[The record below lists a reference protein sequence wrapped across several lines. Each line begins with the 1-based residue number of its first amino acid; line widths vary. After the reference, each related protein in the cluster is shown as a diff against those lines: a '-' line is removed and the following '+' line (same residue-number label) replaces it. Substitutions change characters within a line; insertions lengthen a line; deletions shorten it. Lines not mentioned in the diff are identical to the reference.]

1 MAEPKAELTA
11 DGGRG
16 VPREEPP
23 PGLLAAQPVLRRVP
37 SHHIRLVEVPHA
49 LIRAGAEGRPRSGRA
64 HTGPLS
70 VVPPQRNAD
79 TGGGQDGRR
88 WAVEVDHARVDAAF
102 GDTKNRVALMRLLA
116 AQLKDVRRDESSSEQ
131 LS

>member
-1 MAEPKAELTA
+1 MRNL
-11 DGGRG
+11 
-16 VPREEPP
+16 
-23 PGLLAAQPVLRRVP
+23 LSLAAHINRCSSMLSRTTGGWLRADSINSRG
-37 SHHIRLVEVPHA
+37 RK
-49 LIRAGAEGRPRSGRA
+49 GRPRSGRA
-64 HTGPLS
+64 HTDPLS
-70 VVPPQRNAD
+70 VVPPQRNAH

-102 GDTKNRVALMRLLA
+102 GDTKNRVALMRLLP